1 MMYAMSLFMILA
13 MLPGPVA
20 ARGLR
25 RGPEEPRSGCDPA
38 LAALFTPPRPAM
50 GRYEVCTTAVPLES
64 VVAAHRSEGAQF
76 GAIEALNALDAFGM
90 AGPYDRSQ
98 LARLYGGARASA
110 ARGWRQD
117 GDRFISMTVIS
128 PYPDATLT
136 HLNRGTMEIRFIV
149 R

>member
-1 MMYAMSLFMILA
+1 MMYAMSVFMILA
-13 MLPGPVA
+13 MLARPIAPA
-20 ARGLR
+20 A
-25 RGPEEPRSGCDPA
+25 PRSVCEPA

-50 GRYEVCTTAVPLES
+50 GRYEVCTTADPLES
-64 VVAAHRSEGAQF
+64 VVADGGSSGSHF
-76 GAIEALNALDAFGM
+76 GAIEALNALDAFGT

-98 LARLYGGARASA
+98 LARLYGGARARV

-136 HLNRGTMEIRFIV
+136 RLSPGTIEIRFIV